1 MLKNLKISGKLMVAF
16 GTVLVFL
23 CVTVIAALI
32 GLNVVMQDYK
42 SFYERDYRVVETTI
56 NMQRNF
62 QNAEKLLIRSFT
74 TEKVQDKQ
82 LYIQNSQNALS
93 EMEEQIVL
101 LEQLSNQQDLVELF
115 REQFEALMQTSNRIF
130 LMSISTGNAEA
141 IQVFDN
147 NFAQP
152 IEDARGVLQ
161 EVAEA
166 AKLQADDAY
175 SRSEGMKS
183 LVMLML
189 IVIAAVSVGVLLFFW
204 FYITGSLTRPISE
217 IEAAAEQMASG
228 NLGISIGYRS
238 KDELGKLSG
247 SMNHMTA
254 TLKGYVQSIDEVLGE
269 LARGNFTVETDTDF
283 VGDFAPIKDSM
294 TGIAESLSRTLLEID
309 QAAEQ
314 VASGSEQVSGG
325 AQALSQGATEQASS
339 IEELSATVD
348 EISGNVRMNAENAQL
363 SNRKVM
369 ETAEEIESG
378 NAQMNELIAAMN
390 EIKATTDQIGKIIKA
405 IDDIAF
411 QTNILALN
419 AAVEAARA
427 GAAGK
432 GFAVVAD
439 EVRNLAAKSADAA
452 KNTTQLIESSVKAVG
467 NGASIAAE
475 TAEKLQSMKQ
485 KAEES
490 SRLVDEITR
499 ASGDQANAV
508 VQIMQGL
515 EQIAVVVQTNSA
527 TAEESAAA
535 SEELN
540 SQAQVLKSLVG
551 QFRIDRSEG
560 EVFLQPQD
568 NEDAESFSDIEYVA
582 YMDEPKTE
590 QEYADDTS
598 DY

>member
-1 MLKNLKISGKLMVAF
+1 MLKNFKISGKLMVAF

-32 GLNVVMQDYK
+32 GLNTVMQDYK
-42 SFYERDYRVVETTI
+42 GFYEKEYRVVETAI
-56 NMQRNF
+56 DMQRNF
-62 QNAEKLLIRSFT
+62 QRAEKYLLRSFT
-74 TEKVQDKQ
+74 TEDTKAKQ
-82 LYIQNSQNALS
+82 SYVDSSKLAL
-93 EMEEQIVL
+93 EDMQAQLVI
-101 LEQLSNQQDLVELF
+101 LEQLSSHPELVLAF
-115 REQFEALMQTSNRIF
+115 QEQFEELMISSNRIF
-130 LMSISTGNAEA
+130 LLTINQGNAEA
-141 IQVFDN
+141 IKVFDDY
-147 NFAQP
+147 FAQP
-152 IEDARGVLQ
+152 IEGARGVLQ

-485 KAEES
+485 KAKES

-540 SQAQVLKSLVG
+540 SQAQVLKGLVS
-551 QFRIDRSEG
+551 QFALKE
-560 EVFLQPQD
+560 
-568 NEDAESFSDIEYVA
+568 
-582 YMDEPKTE
+582 
-590 QEYADDTS
+590 TS
-598 DY
+598 YLD

>member
-101 LEQLSNQQDLVELF
+101 LEQLSNRQDLVELF